1 MVPNNYFSTHMIDH
15 IEAFDASRG
24 EALILMATA
33 GDVKTQVTLFF
44 REVDPDY
51 VARLIAAIN
60 AVERRPPVPD
70 AAHAAAHDAANAI
83 YGRDAL

>member
-1 MVPNNYFSTHMIDH
+1 MVPHTYFSTHMIDH
-15 IEAFDASRG
+15 VEAFDASRG
-24 EALILMATA
+24 EALILMSTS

-44 REVDPDY
+44 REIDPDY

-60 AVERRPPVPD
+60 GVERRPAAPD